1 MIQQIHWIV
10 YKPIKMSVGDGGI
23 EKEIYKK
30 SRIIKSYETETHY
43 QILSSVTSTIVKVN

>member
-1 MIQQIHWIV
+1 MIQQIYWIV

-30 SRIIKSYETETHY
+30 SRIIKSFETSLIIKFSCFQY
-43 QILSSVTSTIVKVN
+43 